1 MGIERQLAKHIR
13 LLNKALR
20 RLVLRSAELKEL
32 RHFLRREELELAIYV
47 VPLVKG
53 KSATPPLRFELT
65 DADRTFL
72 KHAGIRF

>member
-1 MGIERQLAKHIR
+1 MEIERQLAKHIR

-53 KSATPPLRFELT
+53 KSAPPLHFELT